1 MYLDEYGCSLILH
14 YIYIN
19 KSDDTTHSSYFYS
32 VTIYKY
38 RIYENMSNMNESNR
52 IEILG

>member
-19 KSDDTTHSSYFYS
+19 KSDDTTHSCYFYS